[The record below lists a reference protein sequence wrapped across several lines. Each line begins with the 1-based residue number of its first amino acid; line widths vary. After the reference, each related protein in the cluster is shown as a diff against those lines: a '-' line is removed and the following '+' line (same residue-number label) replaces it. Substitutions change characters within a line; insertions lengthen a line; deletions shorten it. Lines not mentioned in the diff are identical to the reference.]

1 MKILLKKYFVFIFL
15 TVASIPHLIAQQTTT
30 EINTLGNMIVSSL
43 KNNDASSFM
52 QAHITETDLPEIDRN
67 YTSKSKKKQVAMD
80 REESFQSM
88 KDNFSAQF
96 EEITQKG
103 IQEQINW
110 NEIQFSRIENADHP
124 QKDGHL
130 QIIENPVVVFS
141 YKDQERKLHLGKIG
155 KLKRGWV
162 VLDKISME

>member
-1 MKILLKKYFVFIFL
+1 
-15 TVASIPHLIAQQTTT
+15 
-30 EINTLGNMIVSSL
+30 
-43 KNNDASSFM
+43 
-52 QAHITETDLPEIDRN
+52 
-67 YTSKSKKKQVAMD
+67 MD

-110 NEIQFSRIENADHP
+110 NEIQFSRIENASQP
-124 QKDGHL
+124 QKDGNL
-130 QIIENPVVVFS
+130 QVIENPVVVFS